1 MADNSSAS
9 SAEYVTASASQIQT
23 IRSSSGTPASV
34 YRAWARDSVSGASK
48 VIQHR
53 LSLLDALSKYVHANG
68 GFVVSPPGDK
78 VVRIEIPRGSDL
90 PVRLAAYHP
99 VLCGSSMR
107 TTNAGFVNVDIV
119 EIVLEGANAIKI
131 TI

>member
-1 MADNSSAS
+1 MAESSS
-9 SAEYVTASASQIQT
+9 SESSDYITASASQIQT
-23 IRSSSGTPASV
+23 VRSSSGTPAQV
-34 YRAWARDSVSGASK
+34 YRKWLSASASRASEK
-48 VIQHR
+48 DQNRIK
-53 LSLLDALSKYVHANG
+53 LFETLEKYIRASG
-68 GFVVSPPGDK
+68 GFVVSPPGDR
-78 VVRIEIPRGSDL
+78 VLRIEIPRGSDL
-90 PVRLAAYHP
+90 PVRLAAYRP